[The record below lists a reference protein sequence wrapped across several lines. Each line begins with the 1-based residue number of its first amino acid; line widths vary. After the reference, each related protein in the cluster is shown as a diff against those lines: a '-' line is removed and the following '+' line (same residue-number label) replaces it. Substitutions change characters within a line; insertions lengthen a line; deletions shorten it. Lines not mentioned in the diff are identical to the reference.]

1 MRWPHM
7 PTGLV
12 ILIMGAYTRIMSIDC
27 YCTVLRSATRRMA
40 AFYDEAMAPL
50 GINIA
55 QFSLLR
61 SIARLEPVILTELGR
76 RMELDRSTIG
86 RNVRVLERM
95 GLVKLGS
102 GKDRRE
108 ATVMLTEAG
117 RRVLQEAAPL
127 WEAAQAAL
135 EARMGV
141 KATQELRE
149 ILNRI

>member
-1 MRWPHM
+1 M
-7 PTGLV
+7 V
-12 ILIMGAYTRIMSIDC
+12 GAYTRIMSIDC

-108 ATVMLTEAG
+108 ATVTLTEAG

-127 WEAAQAAL
+127 WETAQAAL

>member
-1 MRWPHM
+1 
-7 PTGLV
+7 
-12 ILIMGAYTRIMSIDC
+12 MGAYTRIMSIDC

-76 RMELDRSTIG
+76 RTELDRSTIG

-95 GLVKLGS
+95 GLAKLGS

-108 ATVMLTEAG
+108 ATVTLTEAG

>member
-1 MRWPHM
+1 
-7 PTGLV
+7 
-12 ILIMGAYTRIMSIDC
+12 MSIDC

-108 ATVMLTEAG
+108 ATVTLTEAG

-127 WEAAQAAL
+127 WETAQAAL

>member
-1 MRWPHM
+1 
-7 PTGLV
+7 
-12 ILIMGAYTRIMSIDC
+12 MGAYTRIMSIDC

-76 RMELDRSTIG
+76 RTELDRSTIG

-95 GLVKLGS
+95 GLAKLGS

-108 ATVMLTEAG
+108 ATVTLTEAG
-117 RRVLQEAAPL
+117 RGVLQEAAPL

>member
-1 MRWPHM
+1 VL
-7 PTGLV
+7 GKKQL
-12 ILIMGAYTRIMSIDC
+12 GALAVRVYTRAMSGPC
-27 YCTVLRSATRRMA
+27 YCTVLRSATRRLA
-40 AFYDEAMAPL
+40 TAYDTALAPT

-76 RMELDRSTIG
+76 RTELDRSTIG

-95 GLVKLGS
+95 GLAKLGS

-108 ATVMLTEAG
+108 ATVTLTEAG